1 MSLDHLARVRPLALS
16 TIQAPWR
23 VRLAAA
29 SDQVRALASS
39 FPPAHV
45 LLREPGHLFRRQDL
59 NVKESTE
66 RIADFAISM
75 RRQGLVECKG
85 SISMDAPQAAR
96 QPATPY
102 GSYTSIGE
110 WSAM

>member
-1 MSLDHLARVRPLALS
+1 MYLDHLARVRLPAHS
-16 TIQAPWR
+16 TIEIPRR
-23 VRLAAA
+23 VRLAVA
-29 SDQVRALASS
+29 SDQVRVLASS
-39 FPPAHV
+39 FPPAHD
-45 LLREPGHLFRRQDL
+45 LLREPGHFLRRQDL
-59 NVKESTE
+59 NVKKSTE

-110 WSAM
+110 WSAT